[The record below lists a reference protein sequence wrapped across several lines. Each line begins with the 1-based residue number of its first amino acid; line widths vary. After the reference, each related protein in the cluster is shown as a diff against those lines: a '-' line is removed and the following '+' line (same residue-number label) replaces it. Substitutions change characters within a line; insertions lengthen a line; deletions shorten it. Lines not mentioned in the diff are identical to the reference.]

1 LDDLGVLLRG
11 FAVGLAVAIP
21 VGPMA
26 LLCMRRTLHR
36 GFLIGFA
43 TGLGAAAADVFFA
56 AIAAFGMAAI
66 QTLLIEYRLSL
77 SLVGG
82 LFLVALAARTAVSQ
96 TPTVPEVNAKTGGML
111 SAFVSGFVL
120 TATNPLTL
128 LGFVAIFAG
137 FGIGSGLT
145 DSARALSLVL
155 GVLAG
160 SAAWWLALTA
170 VIARIRH
177 LFAPRTLHRL
187 NLAAAALLAAFGVYE
202 LVIALMMAAPWL
214 F

>member
-11 FAVGLAVAIP
+11 FAIGLAVAIP

-26 LLCMRRTLHR
+26 LLCMRRTLER
-36 GFLIGFA
+36 GFPIGFA
-43 TGLGAAAADVFFA
+43 TGLGAAVADLFFS
-56 AIAAFGMAAI
+56 AIAAFGFAAV
-66 QTLLIEYRLSL
+66 QTLLLEYRIAL

-82 LFLVALAARTAVSQ
+82 FFLVALAARTALRQ
-96 TPTVPEVNAKTGGML
+96 TVAVPEVNTNTAGAL

-120 TATNPLTL
+120 TATNPLTV

-137 FGIGSGLT
+137 FGVGSSLT

-160 SAAWWLALTA
+160 SAVWWLALTT

-177 LFAPRTLHRL
+177 LFSSRTLHRL
-187 NLAAAALLAAFGVYE
+187 NLAAAALLAAFGAYE
-202 LVIALMMAAPWL
+202 LITALMMAAPWL